1 MLDSAV
7 SVENRRIWGVRPASG
22 GFARRR
28 KLARRPQDRERRAGA
43 FSPAPP
49 RERRAEVSSPALP
62 RDRLAEASPPALP
75 RERRAEASSPA
86 SPGERRAEAFAP
98 APLYLGYTATP
109 NSPEF
114 LQNSCF
120 IYEKRKCSFTF
131 KIEISLVI
139 TIEKSISKRNH
150 EMISQS
156 LRSCW

>member
-1 MLDSAV
+1 MRLV
-7 SVENRRIWGVRPASG
+7 SG
-22 GFARRR
+22 GFPPRR

-62 RDRLAEASPPALP
+62 RERRAEASSPALP

-98 APLYLGYTATP
+98 APLFLGYTATP
-109 NSPEF
+109 NSPKF

-139 TIEKSISKRNH
+139 TVDKSIFKRNH
-150 EMISQS
+150 EMISLSLQS
-156 LRSCW
+156 C

>member
-7 SVENRRIWGVRPASG
+7 SVGNRRIWGVRPASG
-22 GFARRR
+22 GFPPRR
-28 KLARRPQDRERRAGA
+28 KLARRSQDRERRAGA

-49 RERRAEVSSPALP
+49 RERRAEVSS
-62 RDRLAEASPPALP
+62 PALP

-98 APLYLGYTATP
+98 APLFLGYTPTP
-109 NSPEF
+109 SSPKF
-114 LQNSCF
+114 PQNSCF

-139 TIEKSISKRNH
+139 TIEKPIFKRNH